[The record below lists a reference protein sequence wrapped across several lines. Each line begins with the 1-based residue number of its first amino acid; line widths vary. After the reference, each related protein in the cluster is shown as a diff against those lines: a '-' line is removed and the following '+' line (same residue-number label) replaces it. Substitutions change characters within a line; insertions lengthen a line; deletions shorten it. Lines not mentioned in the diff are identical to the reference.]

1 MGLPRPPGGAKGERV
16 QWPEAWRSTNEI
28 GARKARAKLSRSGPL
43 AFAAAWA
50 DDQRSWLARAV
61 GHALPLPLLL
71 PLLLPHITLSARLTL
86 TLFLTLTLTLTQP

>member
-50 DDQRSWLARAV
+50 DDQRSWLSRAV
-61 GHALPLPLLL
+61 GHTLPLPVLL
-71 PLLLPHITLSARLTL
+71 PLLLPR
-86 TLFLTLTLTLTQP
+86 